1 MTIGSRLKKLRE
13 TNNFTQDL
21 VAEYLNYTTEGYIML
36 ENDKLILTVDVL
48 AELCELY
55 NCSEAYILHGG
66 KNINNCMKNDS
77 KEKEHVYGYGC
88 KLHEDD
94 PEIIHE
100 IECGDIME
108 YDENIIL
115 FYKQDYYKNKLKDK
129 LDIGERTAQK
139 LVIHGFFNPL
149 HIAWMTVDELIEEA
163 GLEDYEAKYVSASA
177 RKVEGI
183 DLKAAYER
191 LFKKEE

>member
-1 MTIGSRLKKLRE
+1 M
-13 TNNFTQDL
+13 
-21 VAEYLNYTTEGYIML
+21 
-36 ENDKLILTVDVL
+36 
-48 AELCELY
+48 
-55 NCSEAYILHGG
+55 
-66 KNINNCMKNDS
+66 
-77 KEKEHVYGYGC
+77 EKEHVYMYGC